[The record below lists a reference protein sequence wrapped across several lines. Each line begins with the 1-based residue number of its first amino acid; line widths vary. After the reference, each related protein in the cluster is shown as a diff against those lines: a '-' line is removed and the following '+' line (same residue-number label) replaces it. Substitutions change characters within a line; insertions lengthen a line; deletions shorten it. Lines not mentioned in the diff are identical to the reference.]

1 MSMAPAQLVLPSPP
15 PALTYSPALDRTV
28 KLFIV
33 VVVTLATSMEFL
45 TSYAVNVALP
55 DIQGD
60 LSASFDEGSWIIT
73 TYMSC
78 FLIALMMSSWLAAR
92 IGYRRYMILAVAV
105 FMCASVGCGLS
116 HTLPQML
123 VLRGIMGFAGG
134 GFLSRGQVAIYLTHK
149 GKARIGG

>member
-1 MSMAPAQLVLPSPP
+1 MTATNAHSPLPSPGEAP
-15 PALTYSPALDRTV
+15 LTYSPALDRTV
-28 KLFIV
+28 KVLIV
-33 VVVTLATSMEFL
+33 IVVTLATSMEFL

-73 TYMSC
+73 TYMTC

-92 IGYRRYMILAVAV
+92 VGYRRYMILAVTV
-105 FMCASVGCGLS
+105 FMCSSAGCGLS

-123 VLRGIMGFAGG
+123 VLRGVMGFAG
-134 GFLSRGQVAIYLTHK
+134 
-149 GKARIGG
+149 